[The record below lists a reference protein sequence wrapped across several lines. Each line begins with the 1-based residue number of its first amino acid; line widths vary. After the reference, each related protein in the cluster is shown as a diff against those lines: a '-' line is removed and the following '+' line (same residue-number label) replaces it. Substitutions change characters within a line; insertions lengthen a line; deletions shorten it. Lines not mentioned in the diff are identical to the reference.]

1 MSKYSSDDNRSMQL
15 NDNNERYYSSR
26 EGNEVEEYDEIHEGE
41 SQMGSPFLKINGK
54 LIKKSTITE
63 VIPHWECTVE
73 NVENSRPS
81 YGDPK
86 TMVRLNYNF
95 SVDIRTNYGAEFV
108 VALPK
113 MEPKSGSYTDDE
125 FEYSPSYGKNQ
136 LVSEDNFEKVIAYEN
151 LGETV
156 NMHPSFY
163 ETHGHETFSNE
174 YCLSIVQRYMNSIF
188 SK

>member
-1 MSKYSSDDNRSMQL
+1 MGKYTADDNRSMQL
-15 NDNNERYYSSR
+15 NDNNDRYYSSR

-41 SQMGSPFLKINGK
+41 RQMGSPFLKINGK

-63 VIPHWECTVE
+63 VVPHYECTVE
-73 NVENSRPS
+73 KVENSRPS

-86 TMVRLNYNF
+86 TMVSLSYRF
-95 SVDIRTNYGAEFV
+95 SIDIRTNYGAEFV

-113 MEPKSGSYTDDE
+113 MEPKSDSYTDDE
-125 FEYSPSYGKNQ
+125 FEYSPSYGRNQ
-136 LVSEDNFEKVIAYEN
+136 LVSEDNFENVIAHQN

-163 ETHGHETFSNE
+163 ETHGHETFSNG

>member
-1 MSKYSSDDNRSMQL
+1 VSKYSSDDNRSMQL

-41 SQMGSPFLKINGK
+41 SQMGSPFLIIDSK

-63 VIPHWECTVE
+63 VIPRWECTVE
-73 NVENSRPS
+73 NVENTRPLH
-81 YGDPK
+81 GDPCSL
-86 TMVRLNYNF
+86 VRLEYSFTADIHTNF
-95 SVDIRTNYGAEFV
+95 GAKFA

-113 MEPKSGSYTDDE
+113 MNPAGQYSDDD
-125 FEYSPSYGKNQ
+125 FEYTKSYS
-136 LVSEDNFEKVIAYEN
+136 LHAIVSEDNFENVVTCQN
-151 LGETV
+151 LGETI
-156 NMHPSFY
+156 NMHPSFF
-163 ETHGHETFSNE
+163 ETHGHETFSNR